1 VANQIDKSTLKYLG
15 EDYQFKLV
23 KEFMERKGF
32 IENIAPIVD
41 QNLFTSPFLRTF
53 VGSMLDYYKKENLT
67 PTYSTMKI
75 LLHNIARTDTD
86 IELYDG
92 VVKKIIETDSDGSDV
107 VANLAMK
114 FFKQQK
120 IIKFANELLAHAS
133 NGDVDYYEKIESKMK
148 AVLNLGIETDYEE
161 SQLLDG
167 LDDVLSEEYRTVIP
181 TGISLIDE
189 VLNGGLGKG
198 ELGVI
203 ISPSGYGKTSM
214 TTSMAQYAATFKSKL
229 NEYQGFKVLQ
239 IGFEDKIKQIKRKHF
254 SKITQIEACNL
265 SKEEYKDEVRK
276 RIKDYKEIETANKN
290 LRLIRLPSGRKSV
303 DDIEKIIKTK
313 INEGF
318 RPDLVIIDYFE
329 CLKMTGSSS
338 MSKWEKE
345 ADTMRKIE
353 ALTNQYEIA
362 FWVPVQGNRDS
373 INAELVTMDNAGG
386 ALAKIQIAHIIM
398 SITRSL
404 DDIAE
409 NRATLTILK
418 NRAGQSGKAIEDIGF
433 FNGTCTVT
441 CDAQTDVLG
450 SMGFSNFKKKA
461 EKKHEDAVDNLAQ
474 ELMQEIYS
482 DTSRKK

>member
-1 VANQIDKSTLKYLG
+1 MANQIDKSTLKYLG

-32 IENIAPIVD
+32 FESISSIID
-41 QNLFTSPFLRTF
+41 QNVFTSPFLRTF
-53 VGSMLDYYKKENLT
+53 VGCMLDYYKHENLT
-67 PTYSTMKI
+67 PTYSSMKI

-92 VVKKIIETDSDGSDV
+92 IVKKIIETDSDGSEL
-107 VANLAMK
+107 VANLALK

-120 IIKFANELLAHAS
+120 IIKFANELLTHAS
-133 NGDVDYYEKIESKMK
+133 NGDVDYYEKIEPKMK

-203 ISPSGYGKTSM
+203 ISPSGYGKTSL

-265 SKEEYKDEVRK
+265 SKEEYRDEVRR
-276 RIKDYKEIETANKN
+276 RIEDYEEIQTANKN
-290 LRLIRLPSGRKSV
+290 LRIIRLPSGRKSV
-303 DDIEKIIKTK
+303 DDIEKIIKQK

-329 CLKMTGSSS
+329 CLKMTGSST

-404 DDIAE
+404 EDIAD

-418 NRAGQSGKAIEDIGF
+418 NRAGQSGKAIENIGF

-441 CDAQTDVLG
+441 CDVDTDVLG
-450 SMGFSNFKKKA
+450 GIEFSNFKQKA
-461 EKKHEDAVDNLAQ
+461 EKKHEAAVDDLSKKLL
-474 ELMQEIYS
+474 EDIYNE
-482 DTSRKK
+482 TKK